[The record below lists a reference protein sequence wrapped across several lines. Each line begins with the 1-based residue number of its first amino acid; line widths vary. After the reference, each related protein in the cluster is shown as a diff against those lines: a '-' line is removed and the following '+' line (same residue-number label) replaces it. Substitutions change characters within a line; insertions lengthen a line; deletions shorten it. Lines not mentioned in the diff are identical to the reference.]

1 MSDKQTEAAVFSGEW
16 AAEKRLVADRL
27 EAMVLASGQSD
38 RPGLS
43 FEEKKTRMG
52 VLPDGEQVS
61 GVMVYH
67 PVEDLVA
74 VDLKRL
80 FEAPGTRDLANAWLV
95 AMVDGF
101 LLHEL
106 GHRRDRVAV
115 GVVGY
120 GWAASGAV
128 TVVGCLAKLFV
139 DGPGVWA
146 VTGTV
151 AIPLFLLWCVLFILG
166 RRRLER
172 RADDH
177 MADMGGAEVSNAML
191 DGVENVYLPG
201 MDRFSLYDTPEVRRQ
216 RVKRR
221 LAQRR

>member
-1 MSDKQTEAAVFSGEW
+1 MSDKQTEAVFSGEW

-27 EAMVLASGQSD
+27 AAMVLASGQSD

-52 VLPDGEQVS
+52 VLPDGQDAS

-80 FEAPGTRDLANAWLV
+80 LEAPGTRDLANAWII
-95 AMVDGF
+95 AMIDGF

-120 GWAASGAV
+120 GWAVGGAV
-128 TVVGCLAKLFV
+128 TVVGCLASYFIE
-139 DGPGVWA
+139 GPVVLAATWA
-146 VTGTV
+146 V
-151 AIPLFLLWCVLFILG
+151 AIPLFLLWCVLFIPG
-166 RRRLER
+166 RRLLER

-177 MADMGGAEVSNAML
+177 TADMGGAEVSNAML

-201 MDRFSLYDTPEVRRQ
+201 LDRFSLYDTPDVRRQ
-216 RVKRR
+216 RVERR